1 MGRKQV
7 WKTLWLDLQDVHL
20 WKSQGMIPYHMY
32 KEYNMKAGVVAY
44 PNEDYPSA
52 EKIEGIDVEC
62 ICPKY
67 GETIDSCLYMLRNAR
82 KIDYLYTYHI
92 KWKALMPILV
102 FRILNPRGRV
112 WLDLDWNLNW
122 AESYNALKEGNAWER
137 VQFWMQKFIMQR
149 CCTLIT
155 SSASA
160 CCRRFSK
167 IYGIRNKVKYVPRG
181 SELIECDYKSK
192 ENIILT
198 VGRLGTKQKN
208 TELLVRAFINTRN
221 QQNWKLVLIGSA
233 EKKFLNYLEK
243 NIAEYHLEDRIQY
256 LGNITDRL
264 ELSKWYAKAKIFALS
279 SRFEGFPLVYAEAL
293 LQGDYLLGS
302 DVLTCTEDIIGEK
315 EFVGRTFRNNKVSSL
330 ENCILKTV
338 ESPYLEEEHV
348 IVRREYAIR
357 NFTYSEILK
366 KISGHLLR
374 SGQSEERKSTKK

>member
-20 WKSQGMIPYHMY
+20 WKPQGMIPYYMY

-160 CCRRFSK
+160 CCRRFSE
-167 IYGIRNKVKYVPRG
+167 IYGIKNSVKYVPCG
-181 SELIECDYKSK
+181 FEMIECEHSDK
-192 ENIILT
+192 ENIILM
-198 VGRLGTKQKN
+198 VGRLGTGQKN
-208 TELLVRAFINTRN
+208 AELLVNAFCNTYN
-221 QQNWKLVLIGSA
+221 IQNWKLVMIGTA
-233 EKKFLNYLEK
+233 EKKFLRFLENK
-243 NIAEYHLEDRIQY
+243 KAQIDIENRICYMGQIADRK
-256 LGNITDRL
+256 
-264 ELSKWYAKAKIFALS
+264 ELAQWYARSKVFVLPSRWESFGIVLCEAIAQGCYLVASDKIVSWKDITNNSIENGKSFKNNNVKDLS
-279 SRFEGFPLVYAEAL
+279 
-293 LQGDYLLGS
+293 
-302 DVLTCTEDIIGEK
+302 
-315 EFVGRTFRNNKVSSL
+315 RTLIEV
-330 ENCILKTV
+330 IA
-338 ESPYLEEEHV
+338 SPYLEK
-348 IVRREYAIR
+348 EYAEKR
-357 NFTYSEILK
+357 KQYARKFLYAEIVKDVYKYLK
-366 KISGHLLR
+366 
-374 SGQSEERKSTKK
+374 